1 MRMKYI
7 QALVISLLI
16 SSSLIAQKVSP
27 SKDWN
32 LGIALWTFHT
42 MNFPQSLDHV
52 DSTGLKYIEPN
63 TFHETGPDF
72 NHLSV
77 SQLTAEQLEKLK
89 MMVAK
94 HGLSIESI
102 YIAGG
107 TTLQS
112 WKEQFD
118 IAKKLGVKF
127 VTAEP
132 PLHLLDSVDH
142 LAGEY
147 NIRVAIHEHWKGM
160 SIYWHPDSVLAALK
174 GHPNFGA
181 CADLGHWP
189 KSGINPVDGVKK
201 LKGHIISIHLKD
213 IAAYNNPK
221 LVDVRVGTGVVDFPA
236 VFRELKKQGF
246 KGNIYIER
254 DEVEKPSNLAS
265 VIKTIQYYNEQISKL
280 K

>member
-1 MRMKYI
+1 MI
-7 QALVISLLI
+7 Q
-16 SSSLIAQKVSP
+16 AQKVNP
-27 SKDWN
+27 AKDWN

-52 DSTGLKYIEPN
+52 DSTGLKFIEPN

-72 NHLSV
+72 NHLIV
-77 SQLTAEQLEKLK
+77 SKLSKEQLEKLK
-89 MMVAK
+89 QMVSS
-94 HGLSIESI
+94 HGLKIESI

-107 TTLQS
+107 TTFQS

-118 IAKKLGVKF
+118 IARQLGVKF

-132 PLHLLDSVDH
+132 PLNLLDSVDH

-147 NIRVAIHEHWKGM
+147 HIKVAIHEHWKGM

-221 LVDVRVGTGVVDFPA
+221 LVDVPVGTGVVDFPA
-236 VFRELKKQGF
+236 VFQELKSQGF

-265 VIKTIQYYNEQISKL
+265 VLKTIQYYNEQIGKL